1 MILASPSDLA
11 MWLTLLTAI
20 AYAIP
25 ALVAERMGPNLA
37 RRYLWLAWILHGSS
51 LAIGL
56 IGETPRFGF
65 APAMSVTVW
74 WVLTAYAVESQ
85 YFPHLKARWA
95 MAALGSAAV
104 ALAWYFPGK
113 PLQVSASIW
122 LPLHWALGIA
132 SYGMFAAAVVH
143 AALMTSAEIEIRKG
157 NENQSGLPLL
167 TLERLMFR
175 FVLLGFILLTLTLIA
190 GIVFGEQLY
199 GAAGAEWKWDHKTVF
214 SIMSWVTFG
223 ALLVGRLQ
231 FGWRGRRAVRVLYIG
246 SAFLLFSYAGSR
258 FVLEVILG
266 RTL

>member
-1 MILASPSDLA
+1 MILASQPELA
-11 MWLTLLTAI
+11 MWLAVLTAI

-25 ALVAERMGPNLA
+25 AFVAQRMGSNLT
-37 RRYLWLAWILHGSS
+37 RRALWLAWVLHAVT
-51 LAIGL
+51 LVMGL
-56 IGETPRFGF
+56 WGETPRFGF
-65 APAMSVTVW
+65 APALSVTVW

-85 YFPHLKARWA
+85 YFPQLKARWA

-175 FVLLGFILLTLTLIA
+175 FVLLGFVLLTLTLIA

>member
-1 MILASPSDLA
+1 MILASQPELA
-11 MWLTLLTAI
+11 MWLALLTAVDYSI
-20 AYAIP
+20 HAF
-25 ALVAERMGPNLA
+25 VESSMGPNLA
-37 RRYLWLAWILHGSS
+37 RRYLWLAWVLHGFT
-51 LAIGL
+51 LAMGL
-56 IGETPRFGF
+56 WGESPRFGF
-65 APAMSVTVW
+65 APALSVTVW

-85 YFPHLKARWA
+85 YFPQLRARWA

-113 PLQVSASIW
+113 TLQVSASLW

-175 FVLLGFILLTLTLIA
+175 FVMLGFILLTFTLIA
-190 GIVFGEQLY
+190 GIVFGEELY
-199 GAAGAEWKWDHKTVF
+199 GAAGAHWKWDHKTVF
-214 SIMSWVTFG
+214 SIMSWLTFG

-231 FGWRGRRAVRVLYIG
+231 FGWRGRRAVRVLYTG
-246 SAFLLFSYAGSR
+246 SALLLFSYAGSR
-258 FVLEVILG
+258 FVLEVVLG
-266 RTL
+266 RNL

>member
-1 MILASPSDLA
+1 MILASQPELA
-11 MWLTLLTAI
+11 MWLAVLTAI

-25 ALVAERMGPNLA
+25 AFVAQRMGSNLT
-37 RRYLWLAWILHGSS
+37 RRALWLAWVLHGFT
-51 LAIGL
+51 LVTGL
-56 IGETPRFGF
+56 WGETPRFGF
-65 APAMSVTVW
+65 APALSVTVW

-85 YFPHLKARWA
+85 YFPQLKARWV

-214 SIMSWVTFG
+214 SIMSWLTFG

>member
-1 MILASPSDLA
+1 MILASQPELA
-11 MWLTLLTAI
+11 MWLAVLTAI

-25 ALVAERMGPNLA
+25 AFVAQRMGSNLT
-37 RRYLWLAWILHGSS
+37 RRALWLAWVLHAVT
-51 LAIGL
+51 LVMGL
-56 IGETPRFGF
+56 WGETPRFGF
-65 APAMSVTVW
+65 APALSVTVW

-85 YFPHLKARWA
+85 YFPQLKARWA

-214 SIMSWVTFG
+214 SIMSWLTFG

>member
-1 MILASPSDLA
+1 MILASQPELA
-11 MWLTLLTAI
+11 MWLAVLTAI

-25 ALVAERMGPNLA
+25 AFVAQRMGSNLT
-37 RRYLWLAWILHGSS
+37 RRALWLAWVLHAFT
-51 LAIGL
+51 LVMGL
-56 IGETPRFGF
+56 WGETPRFGF
-65 APAMSVTVW
+65 APALSVTVW

-85 YFPHLKARWA
+85 YFPQLKARWA

-214 SIMSWVTFG
+214 SIMSWLTFG

>member
-1 MILASPSDLA
+1 MILASQPELA
-11 MWLTLLTAI
+11 MWLAVLTAI

-25 ALVAERMGPNLA
+25 AFVAQRMGSNLT
-37 RRYLWLAWILHGSS
+37 RRALWLAWVLHAVT
-51 LAIGL
+51 LVMGL
-56 IGETPRFGF
+56 WGETPRFGF
-65 APAMSVTVW
+65 APALSVTVW

-85 YFPHLKARWA
+85 YFPQLKARWA

>member
-1 MILASPSDLA
+1 MILASQPELA
-11 MWLTLLTAI
+11 MWLAVLTAI

-25 ALVAERMGPNLA
+25 AFVAQRMGSNLT
-37 RRYLWLAWILHGSS
+37 RRALWLAWVLHAFT
-51 LAIGL
+51 LVMGL
-56 IGETPRFGF
+56 WGETPRFGF
-65 APAMSVTVW
+65 APALSVTVW

-85 YFPHLKARWA
+85 YFPQLKARWA